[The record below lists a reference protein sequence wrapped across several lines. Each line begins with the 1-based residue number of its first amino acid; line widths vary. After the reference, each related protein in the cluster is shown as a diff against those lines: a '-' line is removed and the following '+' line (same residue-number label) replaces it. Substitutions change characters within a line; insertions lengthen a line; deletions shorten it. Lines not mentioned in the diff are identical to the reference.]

1 MVWVNP
7 DCGLHQKIEDAV
19 TGQFLWQPALQLGQ
33 PDTLLGYPVAIW
45 EQVDDIAPNAH
56 PVGFGNF
63 NRGYLLTDR
72 VQTRII
78 VNNVTEPGFTS
89 FYISRREG
97 GCVLN
102 NDAVK
107 WLKTT

>member
-1 MVWVNP
+1 MTS
-7 DCGLHQKIEDAV
+7 KKKEE
-19 TGQFLWQPALQLGQ
+19 ALTPWRGANKF
-33 PDTLLGYPVAIW
+33 P
-45 EQVDDIAPNAH
+45 IA
-56 PVGFGNF
+56 FGDF
-63 NRGYLLTDR
+63 RRGYLLTDR

-78 VNNVTEPGFTS
+78 VNNATEPGFTS

>member
-1 MVWVNP
+1 
-7 DCGLHQKIEDAV
+7 
-19 TGQFLWQPALQLGQ
+19 
-33 PDTLLGYPVAIW
+33 
-45 EQVDDIAPNAH
+45 
-56 PVGFGNF
+56 
-63 NRGYLLTDR
+63 